1 MSMMKFKKK
10 TIMNTTEMNN
20 NKLIDIVDDAFNYLN
35 GYRLEELKEDDK
47 FYINALM
54 TYIEQLESRTKELKD
69 QVEYLKSTIK

>member
-1 MSMMKFKKK
+1 MKFKKK
-10 TIMNTTEMNN
+10 TIMNTTEMN

-35 GYRLEELKEDDK
+35 GYRFAELKEDDK

>member
-1 MSMMKFKKK
+1 MMKFKKK

>member
-1 MSMMKFKKK
+1 MMKFKKK

-20 NKLIDIVDDAFNYLN
+20 KFIDIVDDAFNYLN

>member
-1 MSMMKFKKK
+1 
-10 TIMNTTEMNN
+10 MNTTEMNKD
-20 NKLIDIVDDAFNYLN
+20 KLIDIVDDAFNYFN
-35 GYRLEELKEDDK
+35 DYRLEELKEDDK

>member
-1 MSMMKFKKK
+1 MKFKKK